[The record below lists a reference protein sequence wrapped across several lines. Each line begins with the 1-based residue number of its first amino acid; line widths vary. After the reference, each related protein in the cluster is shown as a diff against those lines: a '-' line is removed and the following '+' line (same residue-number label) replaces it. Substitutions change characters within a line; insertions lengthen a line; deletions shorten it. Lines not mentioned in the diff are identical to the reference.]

1 MACEY
6 CHMTS
11 DHHFRCPLAP
21 EPKFRY
27 YCSICREGIGDGE
40 EYIVNDDGDYAHLDC
55 VDYIRDLVSFL
66 GYDIKTMESDDNE
79 Y

>member
-21 EPKFRY
+21 EPKFTH
-27 YCSICREGIGDGE
+27 YCSICGEGIGDGE
-40 EYIVNDDGDYAHLDC
+40 EYIENDDGKFAHLDC
-55 VDYIRDLVSFL
+55 STVREMIEFL
-66 GYDIKTMESDDNE
+66 GYKVKVMESEDDE